1 MRVGVVEL
9 ITEVEVGLGSRLGA
23 EGTDGVARAG
33 ASASELRG
41 GAAATVS
48 SRSAEAS
55 GLRVGSGAR
64 RGSEVEFDAEVDAEV
79 GVDPSDVLAGAP
91 VFVRVTG
98 ADATGLVGAAPA
110 EARPALGPVKP
121 VPFERSSLRIGG
133 VPAGELLDDVV
144 DVVEVV
150 EVETVA
156 DELEGPVASGGR
168 RTAGGVPLWLWPWKD
183 GRGGSVR
190 LGMLGGGL
198 LSSSSPGRGPAL
210 RRRMTIAGLAGCPA

>member
-41 GAAATVS
+41 GAAAAVS

-64 RGSEVEFDAEVDAEV
+64 RGSEVEFDAEV

-91 VFVRVTG
+91 VFVRVNGT
-98 ADATGLVGAAPA
+98 DATGLVGAAPA

-210 RRRMTIAGLAGCPA
+210 RRRMTIAGVAGWPA